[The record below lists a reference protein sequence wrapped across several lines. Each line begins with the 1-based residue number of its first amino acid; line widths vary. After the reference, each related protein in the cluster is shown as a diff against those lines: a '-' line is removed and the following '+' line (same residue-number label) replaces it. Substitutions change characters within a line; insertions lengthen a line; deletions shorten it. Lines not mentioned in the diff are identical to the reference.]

1 MSPERNGVAD
11 HGKMLS
17 GVFSATMEFLRVK
30 VPWQGRP
37 LKREKGGASTPNR
50 VARGRGFFQDLQ
62 PLWGDDGL
70 YVRQSRHV
78 SAAQFRGFAE
88 RCMAE
93 YDLDGWT
100 APDLITPADINHFL
114 KKPR

>member
-1 MSPERNGVAD
+1 
-11 HGKMLS
+11 
-17 GVFSATMEFLRVK
+17 
-30 VPWQGRP
+30 
-37 LKREKGGASTPNR
+37 
-50 VARGRGFFQDLQ
+50 
-62 PLWGDDGL
+62 L

-78 SAAQFRGFAE
+78 SAWPRETRAAQFRGFAE

-100 APDLITPADINHFL
+100 APDLITPADINLFL